1 MSESTIHHI
10 VTHCLCH
17 HPSMMCGN
25 YASKESA
32 LMWPLI
38 MLKRLVQNTMMQFY
52 AHTFYITLDS
62 YRYVPQIL
70 CCML

>member
-1 MSESTIHHI
+1 
-10 VTHCLCH
+10 
-17 HPSMMCGN
+17 MMCGN